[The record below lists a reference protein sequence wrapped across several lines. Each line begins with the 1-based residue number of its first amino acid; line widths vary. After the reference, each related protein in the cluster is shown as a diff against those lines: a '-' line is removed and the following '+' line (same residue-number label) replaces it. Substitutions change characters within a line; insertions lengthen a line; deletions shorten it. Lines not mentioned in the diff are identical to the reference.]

1 MNSDMHPIGLD
12 PLSPT
17 QSGPNQKQDAPNQTH
32 PTSAR
37 QAAGA
42 WDPGACPMS
51 PRSQPVF
58 CQLQIPHGRWWG
70 GAVPGPF
77 NCMLGTWSC
86 VGIKPI
92 SLGLQIHNKLTL
104 HQELGVSAAPRT
116 FTSCSWTDLRW
127 SPRLASPVPL
137 SESPSQKSTGFAFHP
152 VYGRPSSK
160 GKSKASRQRRV
171 SPCADPPP
179 AEAGTCQGPDTGP
192 RSVAADIG
200 SGGTVGCS
208 PLCGLSSL
216 LLGLMVAV
224 QTTGSSM
231 SQTSAV
237 KKAVGHCFHKGEGIA
252 THPLADPAPWAETTE
267 ELALQW
273 GCSQVRLIHEP
284 QSPCLDEAS
293 GGSVPAPP
301 SRLHLCPVRS
311 PDSHSTAT
319 GQEARLDDREL
330 PGSAGLGL
338 GTVWRR
344 TKCRQFSDTQGGQD
358 Q

>member
-1 MNSDMHPIGLD
+1 MGPWGLSHEPQVAACLLPASD
-12 PLSPT
+12 PT
-17 QSGPNQKQDAPNQTH
+17 WEVGGGP
-32 PTSAR
+32 
-37 QAAGA
+37 
-42 WDPGACPMS
+42 
-51 PRSQPVF
+51 V
-58 CQLQIPHGRWWG
+58 HGH
-70 GAVPGPF
+70 F

-92 SLGLQIHNKLTL
+92 SLGLQTHNKLTL

-137 SESPSQKSTGFAFHP
+137 SDSPSQKSTGFAFHP
-152 VYGRPSSK
+152 VYGRPSSR
-160 GKSKASRQRRV
+160 GKSKASRQRRA

-179 AEAGTCQGPDTGP
+179 AEVGTCQGPDTGP
-192 RSVAADIG
+192 RRVAADIG

-208 PLCGLSSL
+208 PLRGLSSL

-252 THPLADPAPWAETTE
+252 THPLADPAPRAETTG

-273 GCSQVRLIHEP
+273 GCSQVQLIHEP